1 MARVSDDLP
10 CFPYTLLGVDVLEG
24 GKLTSDD
31 VLGCLN
37 YSLQGFP
44 VESGAVPIP
53 GSDAASQ
60 DALHSASVELSE
72 EFWAQTEFL
81 QSPVEEEMLVGLRHY
96 WLCVNSPGEVRGTR
110 NLKLLTRSTGVPSM
124 VLGGCSLLRFLKSTT
139 SSLVLLMFRERLLL
153 WHQLVRVCTSSL

>member
-31 VLGCLN
+31 VLGRLN

-44 VESGAVPIP
+44 VESVAVPIP

-72 EFWAQTEFL
+72 EF
-81 QSPVEEEMLVGLRHY
+81 
-96 WLCVNSPGEVRGTR
+96 
-110 NLKLLTRSTGVPSM
+110 
-124 VLGGCSLLRFLKSTT
+124 
-139 SSLVLLMFRERLLL
+139 
-153 WHQLVRVCTSSL
+153 